1 MTISFDGRVV
11 IVTGAG
17 RGLGRAHALELARRG
32 ARVVVNDFGGERSG
46 ANPSNIPADEAVAE
60 IVANGG
66 QAVADH
72 CDVADA
78 KAAARLIECGLDA
91 FGRIDAVVTNAGINR
106 LAEFPETTAEDF
118 AAIVGVH
125 LFGTFNV
132 VSAAYD
138 ALKTSGSG
146 RIVLT
151 TSQIAWEGKTDSPA
165 YGAAK
170 GGIQGLLA
178 TLRLTAPADGIK
190 VNAVAPFAFTRAAE
204 GVFPEALRPL
214 LDPAQVSALVAY
226 LASASCGLNGETLI
240 AGGGHFAAA
249 ETRESVGIDFD
260 DIGAITAETIAARLG
275 EIRDMDGAILYGDA
289 LEAIGVTFDR
299 LKTRAGID

>member
-1 MTISFDGRVV
+1 MTISLEGRVAL
-11 IVTGAG
+11 VTGAG
-17 RGLGRAHALELARRG
+17 RGLGRAHVLELAQRG
-32 ARVVVNDFGGERSG
+32 VKVIVNDVGGDRG
-46 ANPSNIPADEAVAE
+46 GGNPSRGPADDVVAE
-60 IVANGG
+60 IVGNGG
-66 QAVADH
+66 SALADYS
-72 CDVADA
+72 DVTD
-78 KAAARLIECGLDA
+78 AAAVERMVEGGLDA

-106 LAEFPETTAEDF
+106 LAAFSDITMEDF

-132 VSAAYD
+132 VRAAYP
-138 ALKTSGSG
+138 ALKASGSG
-146 RIVLT
+146 RIVMT
-151 TSQIAWEGKTDSPA
+151 TSQIAWAGKADSPA

-178 TLRLTAPADGIK
+178 TLRLTAPADGIM

-226 LASASCGLNGETLI
+226 LASEACAVNGETLV

-260 DIGAITAETIAARLG
+260 DMNAITVEALASRLD
-275 EIRDMDGAILYGDA
+275 EIRDMDGAILYDDA
-289 LEAIGVTFDR
+289 LQAVGATFAR
-299 LKTRAGID
+299 LKARAGID